1 MGCVF
6 HNISRWLHFRM
17 EDHTSRKIARHGQ
30 EVFASERAE
39 NNHVKTMS
47 TNSEPN
53 PTEDPPKSNPP
64 NHASYTRQNRTYG
77 IFSGWGSILIW
88 FVLGA
93 VDTWWLIAISNV
105 AIEGNILFDV
115 IGLDFDQSVTM
126 FAFVSWWTCCLQIMQ
141 CFVVVQRRKH
151 IWTWNNVWIGN
162 CLVVSLTVITFK

>member
-1 MGCVF
+1 
-6 HNISRWLHFRM
+6 
-17 EDHTSRKIARHGQ
+17 
-30 EVFASERAE
+30 
-39 NNHVKTMS
+39 
-47 TNSEPN
+47 
-53 PTEDPPKSNPP
+53 
-64 NHASYTRQNRTYG
+64 
-77 IFSGWGSILIW
+77 LIW

-151 IWTWNNVWIGN
+151 IWTWNNIWIGN